1 MRTEAACAKM
11 QAFDLKES
19 SMSHIPNNI
28 GMTPITGNGKAAI
41 RLTCPAVWAGTT
53 NVREDAPR

>member
-1 MRTEAACAKM
+1 M